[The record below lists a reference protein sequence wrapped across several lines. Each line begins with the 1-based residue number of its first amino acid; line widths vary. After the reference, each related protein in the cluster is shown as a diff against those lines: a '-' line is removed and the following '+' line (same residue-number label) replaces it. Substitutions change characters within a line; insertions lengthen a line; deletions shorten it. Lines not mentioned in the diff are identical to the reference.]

1 MRKYVKNRFALTE
14 QGSKSVIHATG
25 ISFLLCCAHMLPVML
40 LMFFMDDLL
49 NMQGRENKIYF
60 IASAVILV
68 IMMILLLKE
77 YEALYNATYKEGA
90 NLRIETGQ
98 RLNELPLSYFSKHDL
113 SDLAQTIMIDIDGIE
128 HALSHAI
135 PKYLAFM
142 IFLPIISVLLLIGN
156 VKMGLAVVLPV
167 LVSILFIFLS
177 KRAQIKGHNKYYK
190 QLRENSEAFQEAIEL
205 QQEIKS
211 FDLSYENKRRLYKQ
225 MEESEKLHIKSE
237 RMLMIVMGVSHIINF
252 ASLAIVV
259 LVGVDMLAKGEINA
273 MYFVGYFLAAM
284 KIKEIVDANKEGALE
299 IFYLDPKINRIKEI
313 RNAETQTGE
322 DVKIEDF
329 DISLEHV
336 QFSYDDSSKVI
347 KDVSF
352 DVKRGEVIALVGKSG
367 CGKTSLLRLISRLYD
382 YDQGKITI
390 GGKDIKEIST
400 DALFAEIS
408 IVFQDVTLFNT
419 SVLENIRIG
428 RDGATDAEVMQAA
441 KLANCDEFVEKM
453 EQGYYT
459 PVGENGVELSGGER
473 QRISIARAFLKD
485 APIVIL
491 DEIAASLDVENEK
504 KIQDSLNKLMKGK
517 TVIIISHR
525 MKSVENVD
533 RIVVLDN
540 GYVEGIGTHEELLAD
555 SLVYRNLIERSSMA
569 EGFVY

>member
-142 IFLPIISVLLLIGN
+142 IFLPVISVLLLIGN

-419 SVLENIRIG
+419 SR
-428 RDGATDAEVMQAA
+428 RPD
-441 KLANCDEFVEKM
+441 
-453 EQGYYT
+453 
-459 PVGENGVELSGGER
+459 R
-473 QRISIARAFLKD
+473 
-485 APIVIL
+485 
-491 DEIAASLDVENEK
+491 
-504 KIQDSLNKLMKGK
+504 
-517 TVIIISHR
+517 
-525 MKSVENVD
+525 KSVV
-533 RIVVLDN
+533 
-540 GYVEGIGTHEELLAD
+540 
-555 SLVYRNLIERSSMA
+555 
-569 EGFVY
+569 

>member
-1 MRKYVKNRFALTE
+1 M
-14 QGSKSVIHATG
+14 
-25 ISFLLCCAHMLPVML
+25 
-40 LMFFMDDLL
+40 
-49 NMQGRENKIYF
+49 
-60 IASAVILV
+60 
-68 IMMILLLKE
+68 
-77 YEALYNATYKEGA
+77 
-90 NLRIETGQ
+90 
-98 RLNELPLSYFSKHDL
+98 
-113 SDLAQTIMIDIDGIE
+113 
-128 HALSHAI
+128 
-135 PKYLAFM
+135 
-142 IFLPIISVLLLIGN
+142 
-156 VKMGLAVVLPV
+156 
-167 LVSILFIFLS
+167 
-177 KRAQIKGHNKYYK
+177 
-190 QLRENSEAFQEAIEL
+190 

-299 IFYLDPKINRIKEI
+299 IFYLDPKINRVKEI

-453 EQGYYT
+453 EFRPLTGSSKMRT
-459 PVGENGVELSGGER
+459 PGSPRKAEIG
-473 QRISIARAFLKD
+473 RAH
-485 APIVIL
+485 V
-491 DEIAASLDVENEK
+491 
-504 KIQDSLNKLMKGK
+504 
-517 TVIIISHR
+517 
-525 MKSVENVD
+525 
-533 RIVVLDN
+533 
-540 GYVEGIGTHEELLAD
+540 
-555 SLVYRNLIERSSMA
+555 
-569 EGFVY
+569 

>member
-1 MRKYVKNRFALTE
+1 MRKFVKNRFALTE
-14 QGSKSVIHATG
+14 QGSKSVINATAT
-25 ISFLLCCAHMLPVML
+25 SFLLYCGHMMPVML

-49 NMQGRENKIYF
+49 NMQSREDKVYF
-60 IASAVILV
+60 IASIIILAV
-68 IMMILLLKE
+68 MMILLLKE

-113 SDLAQTIMIDIDGIE
+113 SDLAQAIMVDIDGIE

-142 IFLPIISVLLLIGN
+142 IFFPIISVLLLIGN
-156 VKMGLAVVLPV
+156 VKMGLAVVVPV
-167 LVSILFIFLS
+167 LLSIIFIFVS
-177 KRAQIKGHNKYYK
+177 KRAQIKGHNKYYNR
-190 QLRENSEAFQEAIEL
+190 LRENSEAFQEAIEM

-225 MEESEKLHIKSE
+225 MDDSEKLHIKSE
-237 RMLMIVMGVSHIINF
+237 RILMIVLGISQIINF
-252 ASLAIVV
+252 ASLAIVI
-259 LVGVDMLAKGEINA
+259 LVGADMLAKGEIDVL
-273 MYFVGYFLAAM
+273 YFVGYFLAAM
-284 KIKEIVDANKEGALE
+284 KIKELVDSSKEGMME

-313 RNAETQTGE
+313 RNGETQTGE
-322 DVKIEDF
+322 DAEITNF
-329 DISLEHV
+329 DISLENV
-336 QFSYDDSSKVI
+336 QFSYDDNTKVI
-347 KDVSF
+347 RDVSF
-352 DVKRGEVIALVGKSG
+352 NVRQGEVIALVGKSG

-382 YDQGKITI
+382 YDQGRISI
-390 GGKDIKEIST
+390 GGRDIKEIST
-400 DALFAEIS
+400 DSLFAEIS
-408 IVFQDVTLFNT
+408 IVFQDVILFNT

-428 RDGATDAEVMQAA
+428 REDATDAEVMQAA

-459 PVGENGVELSGGER
+459 AVGENGVELSGGER

-525 MKSVENVD
+525 MKSIENVD
-533 RIVVLDN
+533 KIVVMDE
-540 GYVEGIGTHEELLAD
+540 GSVSGIGTHSELLAN
-555 SLVYRNLIERSSMA
+555 SIVYKNLIERSNMA
-569 EGFVY
+569 EEFVY